1 MKKTF
6 YYSQVLSRF
15 NQHFFKKINFQ
26 AFLCVF
32 VSSLLFSACI
42 FKSNQIVAEDP
53 FTLSNW
59 KQALELRNQERYE
72 LSYHY
77 YSLALSSATS
87 EASIVQIKKEMED
100 MQRVIRSVR

>member
-1 MKKTF
+1 MKKLYHNF
-6 YYSQVLSRF
+6 KGILPSSWLSW
-15 NQHFFKKINFQ
+15 
-26 AFLCVF
+26 AL
-32 VSSLLFSACI
+32 SLLLTSTLLLCACGSKQ
-42 FKSNQIVAEDP
+42 FVAEDP

-72 LSYHY
+72 LAYHY

-100 MQRVIRSVR
+100 LQRTIRAAR